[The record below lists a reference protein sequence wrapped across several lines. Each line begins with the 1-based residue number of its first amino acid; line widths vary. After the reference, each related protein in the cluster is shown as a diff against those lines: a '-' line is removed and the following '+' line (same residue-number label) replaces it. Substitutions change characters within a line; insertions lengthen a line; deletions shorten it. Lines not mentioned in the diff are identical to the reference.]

1 MIARTRQSVLDKQTF
16 AEHVLAE
23 TDDNVCSSCTP
34 NKQLDV
40 DTCFPMENGKGQQ
53 SAKGTKVEAPK
64 WMFMA
69 LPHAQVGTSAI

>member
-40 DTCFPMENGKGQQ
+40 DTCFPM
-53 SAKGTKVEAPK
+53 
-64 WMFMA
+64 
-69 LPHAQVGTSAI
+69 VGWSRDHTPCLSILWPSFIKASCLMSRLQD